1 MPAAPQR
8 RDPLVDQW
16 LGLMGQQVARLAS
29 MRRLIRTQEVTLLHR
44 NGWLIIV
51 SVGVTAILTALAI
64 SLVSRSISRPVR
76 RLVATAEAISQGD
89 RSARAA
95 VRGQNE
101 IAQLAESFNRMTDQ
115 LVSAQAR
122 TEDRVRE
129 RTAELTAANEA
140 LRSSEERFR
149 RLLESAPD
157 GIVTVDGEG
166 RILMANEQV
175 EKLSGYSRPELIG
188 NRVEMLV
195 PQRVRDVHVHHRQGY
210 MAHPRTRPMGV
221 GLDLYL
227 QRKDGSEMP
236 VEISLSPMQ
245 TAQGRVV
252 MAILRDITERRKAQQ
267 AIRQLNADLERRAN
281 ELQAANQELEAFAY
295 SVSHDLRAPL
305 RGVDAYAKILL
316 ESQRD
321 KLDEDGRFVLNQV
334 VESAQEMGR
343 LIDDLLAFSRM
354 GRREMLLGTVD
365 MDDLVRSVCQ
375 ELARAHPD
383 RHLDFEIAPLP
394 PAQGDQAMIREVLRN
409 LLGNAVKFTT
419 VREAARIEVSALS
432 GEQAGGDREVGQ
444 DSVVYRVRDN
454 GVGFD
459 PHYRHKLF
467 RVFQRLH
474 TTAQFEGTGVGL
486 ALVKRIID
494 RHGGHV
500 WAEGELDRGAAFYFS
515 LKKATSGAPLE
526 MSEAVS

>member
-1 MPAAPQR
+1 M
-8 RDPLVDQW
+8 
-16 LGLMGQQVARLAS
+16 
-29 MRRLIRTQEVTLLHR
+29 
-44 NGWLIIV
+44 
-51 SVGVTAILTALAI
+51 
-64 SLVSRSISRPVR
+64 
-76 RLVATAEAISQGD
+76 
-89 RSARAA
+89 
-95 VRGQNE
+95 RGQNE